1 MCGQN
6 EYTRYYTLARDS
18 RELQLVR
25 TIIKLMDDY
34 TLARDSR
41 ELQLLPVQR
50 KNTENYTLARDSR
63 ELQPVHL
70 AGSADPDYTL
80 ARDSRELQLKKRSV
94 ACRFDFLS
102 LSLILLIKK

>member
-1 MCGQN
+1 MYVQGHKGH
-6 EYTRYYTLARDS
+6 YYTLARDS
-18 RELQLVR
+18 RELQPAVYVL
-25 TIIKLMDDY
+25 TTEADY

-41 ELQLLPVQR
+41 ELQHI
-50 KNTENYTLARDSR
+50 EY
-63 ELQPVHL
+63 
-70 AGSADPDYTL
+70 AGSVNMHYTL